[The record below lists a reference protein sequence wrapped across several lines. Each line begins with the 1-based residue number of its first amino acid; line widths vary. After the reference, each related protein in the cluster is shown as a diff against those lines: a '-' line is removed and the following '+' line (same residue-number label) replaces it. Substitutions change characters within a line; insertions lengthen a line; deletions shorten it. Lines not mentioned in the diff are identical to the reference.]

1 MQQVS
6 ALNSGQEQRT
16 APACTH
22 LLCCCFVC
30 TSLVARLGRELVQ
43 DDRVVAT
50 AVLVFIASPASIHHS
65 MLYTEALFTAT
76 SWLGLYCLYCCGS
89 STGASLAFAASSA
102 VRSNGEPAGDNWHSS
117 IGGRLR
123 HASVCAWFAAGVR
136 AKLCTA
142 RSSACFAGLLNAGF
156 ILHEHGRRTVA
167 DLYARQWVSVF
178 GTWELHPRPPCTQP
192 LCLSAAATQ
201 TCKP

>member
-1 MQQVS
+1 M
-6 ALNSGQEQRT
+6 R
-16 APACTH
+16 APVV
-22 LLCCCFVC
+22 LLFPC
-30 TSLVARLGRELVQ
+30 TSLVARLGQELVQ

-50 AVLVFIASPASIHHS
+50 AVLVFTASPASIHHS

-102 VRSNGEPAGDNWHSS
+102 VRSNGETASDSWCSS
-117 IGGRLR
+117 SRSSSVGGRLW
-123 HASVCAWFAAGVR
+123 HASVYACFAAGVR

-142 RSSACFAGLLNAGF
+142 WPSACFAGLLNAGF

-178 GTWELHPRPPCTQP
+178 GT
-192 LCLSAAATQ
+192 
-201 TCKP
+201 